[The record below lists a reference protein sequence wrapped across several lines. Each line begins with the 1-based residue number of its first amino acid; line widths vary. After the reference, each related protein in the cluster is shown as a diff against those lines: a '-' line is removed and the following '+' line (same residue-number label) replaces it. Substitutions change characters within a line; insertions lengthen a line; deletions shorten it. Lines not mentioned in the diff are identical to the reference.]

1 MSRIYLIIFISNH
14 FFEFLGMVLT
24 VCPCISEGN
33 VAIRVLGD
41 NSTVVTRDNS
51 RTAQFGHTVLI
62 TEYGAEIL
70 SHWYQCKYST
80 IIYTF
85 LNADRKI

>member
-1 MSRIYLIIFISNH
+1 MIPISNN

-70 SHWYQCKYST
+70 SH
-80 IIYTF
+80 
-85 LNADRKI
+85 

>member
-1 MSRIYLIIFISNH
+1 MISISNN

-24 VCPCISEGN
+24 ICPCISEGN
-33 VAIRVLGD
+33 VSIRVLGD
-41 NSTVVTRDNS
+41 NITVVTRDNS

-70 SHWYQCKYST
+70 SHWWHQCKYST

-85 LNADRKI
+85 SIADGEI

>member
-1 MSRIYLIIFISNH
+1 MISISNN

-24 VCPCISEGN
+24 ICPCISEGN
-33 VAIRVLGD
+33 VSIRVLGD
-41 NSTVVTRDNS
+41 NITVVTRDNS

-70 SHWYQCKYST
+70 SHWWYQCKYST

-85 LNADRKI
+85 SIADGEI